1 MTSWSDIWWWPT
13 NNLLETTQTLC
24 AHTNDCQIM
33 PKKRTHTHW
42 WYPLLQFDSNALL
55 NCQIRFD
62 GFQAFG
68 FSSHIHEFTKSSYIH
83 LQFCVVLNFM
93 WQHQVKGLMYF
104 YMYLYVFM
112 ISLYHTSWYH
122 LSSNQFRYLALRQC
136 HLSTLQFSWAVKF
149 MSESWGPSLLCLTRG
164 RNHYLSLLGVSDL
177 IMDFLGCWSWNRSG
191 KGYISIAL
199 LVDRFIH
206 STYMKCQASV

>member
-1 MTSWSDIWWWPT
+1 MYIVNYININIYIYTFILLSSLLLQRPWRKKKYASPTWTVLTLPGEPPCVMTSWSDIWWWPT

-93 WQHQVKGLMYF
+93 WQHQVKGLMHF

-112 ISLYHTSWYH
+112 ISIILLDTTSKPT
-122 LSSNQFRYLALRQC
+122 S
-136 HLSTLQFSWAVKF
+136 
-149 MSESWGPSLLCLTRG
+149 
-164 RNHYLSLLGVSDL
+164 
-177 IMDFLGCWSWNRSG
+177 
-191 KGYISIAL
+191 
-199 LVDRFIH
+199 
-206 STYMKCQASV
+206 